1 MSDIHSPFNDPQAVR
16 SYADRTAHLVPGF
29 TDMQRM
35 AMLLLAEHASED
47 AQVLVVGAGGGLE
60 LKLFAQAHPG
70 WRFVGVDPSRE
81 MLQLARTTL
90 GVLAERVHF
99 HEALVE
105 SASAGPFDVAACLL
119 TLHFLP
125 AAERLHT
132 LREIHRRLRPGAPLV
147 VAHHSV
153 PDVPEARARWL
164 ARYAAFAVS
173 SGLATDKATGMAA
186 ALQQKL
192 PMLSPEQD
200 VALLQQAGF
209 CGVQLFYAAF
219 TFRGWVAYA

>member
-125 AAERLHT
+125 DAERLAT
-132 LREIHRRLRPGAPLV
+132 LTAHALYAGNSNSAPTALAVGNTNTVLHGSTGATRCCGFHGLRP
-147 VAHHSV
+147 V
-153 PDVPEARARWL
+153 PAAR
-164 ARYAAFAVS
+164 
-173 SGLATDKATGMAA
+173 
-186 ALQQKL
+186 
-192 PMLSPEQD
+192 
-200 VALLQQAGF
+200 
-209 CGVQLFYAAF
+209 CG
-219 TFRGWVAYA
+219 GG